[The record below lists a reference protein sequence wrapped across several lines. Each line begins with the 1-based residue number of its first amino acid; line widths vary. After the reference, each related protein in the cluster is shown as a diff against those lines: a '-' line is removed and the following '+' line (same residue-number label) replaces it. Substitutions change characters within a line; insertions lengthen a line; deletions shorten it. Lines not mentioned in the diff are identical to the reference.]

1 MARVI
6 SKASKRRLSLFGTI
20 SVFLIVYFIFS
31 LLYNVYTL
39 YDLTNEKKELQKY
52 YVELQEKTDE
62 LKSEIEKLKDDKYL
76 ADYAREHYLYSKIGE
91 YIIQLDKLEQT
102 QDILNDIS
110 SDINKNYLMIGLGF
124 IIFMI
129 FLYIIKKSK
138 RNNKKRK

>member
-76 ADYAREHYLYSKIGE
+76 ADYAREHYLYSKNGE